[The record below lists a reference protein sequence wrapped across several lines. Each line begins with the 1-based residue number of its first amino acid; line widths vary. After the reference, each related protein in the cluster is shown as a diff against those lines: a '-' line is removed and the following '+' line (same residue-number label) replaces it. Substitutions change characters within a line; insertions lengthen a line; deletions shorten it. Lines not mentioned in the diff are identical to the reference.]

1 MIAKGELQLQR
12 IINITQNWSNRN
24 GIEINKIKSGIIQVR
39 KDRRTPRPIARS
51 YMGYPIVD
59 EYKYLG
65 VLIDSSLSLQ
75 LEVVRKKRMETQLLV
90 QKRRMA
96 YMKLDQDAR
105 YHIWQAL
112 FKSRCWYSIVVT
124 SRLSKTM

>member
-1 MIAKGELQLQR
+1 MLRHLSDPGYDSDEKAATKMSQPKHADDEDSESKAEVR
-12 IINITQNWSNRN
+12 QNWSNRN

-90 QKRRMA
+90 
-96 YMKLDQDAR
+96 
-105 YHIWQAL
+105 
-112 FKSRCWYSIVVT
+112 
-124 SRLSKTM
+124 